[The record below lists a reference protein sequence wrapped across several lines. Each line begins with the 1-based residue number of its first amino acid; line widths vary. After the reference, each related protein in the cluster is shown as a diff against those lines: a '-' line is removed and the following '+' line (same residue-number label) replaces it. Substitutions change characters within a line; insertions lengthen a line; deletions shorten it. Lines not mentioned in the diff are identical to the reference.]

1 MQSIFFPSLI
11 PLSRSPFFIPS
22 PSFPFPPFSPF
33 PRSLKLFFSIF
44 SLSCFNVSLY
54 LSISFF
60 TLFLHLCVILFLL
73 CCASC
78 SQFLSLSISL
88 PIFFPLSLSLFYV
101 INEDF
106 YHSYSPLSVSL
117 FLHSVLFLFLS
128 LSVISSICS
137 SPFYLI
143 FVVLPFSPLLYLCLC
158 SFSLSPSLLL
168 SFFVLCSSSFFTFF
182 SCLRRIRERD
192 KEKK

>member
-33 PRSLKLFFSIF
+33 PRSLKLFFLYF
-44 SLSCFNVSLY
+44 LSLVSTF
-54 LSISFF
+54 LSICLSLFF
-60 TLFLHLCVILFLL
+60 TPFLHLFVIFFLL

-143 FVVLPFSPLLYLCLC
+143 FVVFPLSPLLYLCLC